1 MNHNFESW
9 RLAKM
14 QAASLGCLS
23 MRYFRIDADVVN
35 SITSLFQSILI
46 LRIEQ
51 GEKGRV
57 SFLLS
62 DDLAQVMMDFC
73 EQCEYGYIH
82 PRSTSARMRFVAQNR
97 TANPLRYNP
106 KS

>member
-1 MNHNFESW
+1 MIHNFERW

-14 QAASLGCLS
+14 QTASLGCLS
-23 MRYFRIDADVVN
+23 MRYYRIDLDVVN
-35 SITSLFQSILI
+35 SITALFQSILI
-46 LRIEQ
+46 LRVEQ

-57 SFLLS
+57 SFPLS

-97 TANPLRYNP
+97 TANP
-106 KS
+106 STF

>member
-1 MNHNFESW
+1 MLHNFESW

-14 QAASLGCLS
+14 QAATLGCRS
-23 MRYFRIDADVVN
+23 MHYFRIDDDVVD
-35 SITSLFQSILI
+35 SLTTLFKSILI
-46 LRIEQ
+46 LRVEQ
-51 GEKGRV
+51 GKKGRV
-57 SFLLS
+57 SFPLS

-73 EQCEYGYIH
+73 EQSAYGYIH

-97 TANPLRYNP
+97 LANPLRFNP